1 MTEAGRVIVVGAGIA
16 GASAADHL
24 ARETEREVLVLERGA
39 EPAEETTARS
49 GAFVGFW
56 GHESAACVPLLRYGI
71 RYYGRLLSATG
82 TTARFVHGGRLRLAT
97 TAAGDDAL
105 RTDFESAF
113 DRPIRGSTTSA
124 TATKGAPV
132 QYLSG
137 ETLDGT
143 LVLPGLATDEV
154 TGALY
159 SPGVGY
165 VDDPAALARAVLDR
179 ARAGGATVETDTT
192 VTGLLTEGGRVTGVR
207 TTGGPRPSDAVV
219 AAAGPWNRRLL
230 DTAGVT
236 LPVRNTRGPMLALDT
251 DEHGLPALYHEES
264 GVYTR
269 SNRDGSLFVGHFP
282 GQYGDASVLDPDAV
296 GDHVPDA
303 RRDSS
308 LDVVGRLCPGT
319 RGASVADEWVGVRTV
334 TPDGDPIIG
343 PTDVDGL
350 SVLAFN
356 ANGIQYAPA
365 AGPLVA
371 AAVGGFDPELPA
383 AGVAFDRLR

>member
-1 MTEAGRVIVVGAGIA
+1 MTDTDRVVVVGAGIA

-24 ARETEREVLVLERGA
+24 ARGTDAEVLVLERGT
-39 EPAEETTARS
+39 EPADETTARS

-71 RYYGRLLSATG
+71 RYYGRLLSAAG

-97 TAAGDDAL
+97 TAAGDDAI
-105 RTDFESAF
+105 RTAFESDF
-113 DRPIRGSTTSA
+113 DRTLRESTASA

-137 ETLDGT
+137 ETLDET
-143 LVLPGLATDEV
+143 LVLPGLATDTV

-179 ARAGGATVETDTT
+179 ARESGATVETNTT
-192 VTGLLTEGGRVTGVR
+192 VTGLQTEGGRVTGVR
-207 TTGGPRPSDAVV
+207 TTDGRRRADAVV

-269 SNRDGSLFVGHFP
+269 QNRDGSLFVGHFP
-282 GQYGDASVLDPDAV
+282 GQYDDASVLDPDAI
-296 GDHVPDA
+296 GDDVQDA
-303 RRDSS
+303 RHERS
-308 LDVVGRLCPGT
+308 LDVIRRLCPGT
-319 RGASVADEWVGVRTV
+319 RGASVVDEWVGVRTV
-334 TPDGDPIIG
+334 TPDGDPILG

-365 AGPLVA
+365 AGRLVA
-371 AAVGGFDPELPA
+371 AEVGGFDPGFPT